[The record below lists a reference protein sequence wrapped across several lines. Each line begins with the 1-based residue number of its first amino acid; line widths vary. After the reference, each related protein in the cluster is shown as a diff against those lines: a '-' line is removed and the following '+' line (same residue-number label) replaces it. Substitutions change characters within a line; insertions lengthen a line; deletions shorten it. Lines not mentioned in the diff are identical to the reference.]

1 MSKSQLAKR
10 EASAMYRGYK
20 RVTAI
25 GKRILHKI
33 RAAKEVME
41 VSIVLYRYKVFH
53 YNLPTGTTTK
63 GCYWALVSMPKAF
76 TGKVV

>member
-1 MSKSQLAKR
+1 MSNGQFAKR

-20 RVTAI
+20 KVKTI
-25 GKRILHKI
+25 GKRTLHKI

-63 GCYWALVSMPKAF
+63 GHYWALVSMPKSLYR
-76 TGKVV
+76 